1 MARFDIY
8 KYGSKAVPL
17 VIDVQAD
24 LLSDLNTCAVIPLVP
39 EKQAKKE
46 YLEKL
51 KPIIQIDGK
60 NYVLMTTDIG
70 TVTRVSLGEHIA
82 NVENDYRQEIT
93 EALDFLFQGF

>member
-24 LLSDLNTCAVIPLVP
+24 LLSDLNTCAVIPLVS
-39 EKQAKKE
+39 EKLAMKE
-46 YLEKL
+46 VLPKL
-51 KPIIQIDGK
+51 KPIIKVDGVR
-60 NYVLMTTDIG
+60 YILMTTDIG
-70 TVTRVSLGEHIA
+70 TVTRSSLGEHVA

-93 EALDFLFQGF
+93 EAIDFLFQGF